1 MDMHLK
7 STNLNSIF
15 RNIFIVLCS
24 TITLFLL
31 YQLLLS
37 FAIEKPTTT
46 TTIEKKLETTDLP
59 DVVIC
64 MDPGYDNG
72 TLNKYGYHSSAYYRG
87 VLQPRASSPFVGWNG
102 GIHVNNTGGGAL
114 SPRK

>member
-1 MDMHLK
+1 MNMHLK

-24 TITLFLL
+24 AITLLL
-31 YQLLLS
+31 LCQLLLN

-59 DVVIC
+59 DVLIC
-64 MDPGYDNG
+64 MAPGFDNF
-72 TLNKYGYHSSAYYRG
+72 TLNKYGYHSTAYYRG